1 MKLPPWFHADRRIGL
16 FTDIFGITVGYFAT
30 ALIFSIPPVG
40 MISYAVYLLTT
51 LLILQMLEAYDDV
64 SSYKVQRKR
73 LPLMLAV
80 TAVLSAVLYALVGLI
95 LSLAGVFVPSVPESI
110 VFFLLSYF
118 IMLFG
123 RLILNSLLIK
133 RRARRSV
140 LILYSDECPESFLEK
155 LTASLHDYA
164 SVERILTG
172 ETEELETVG
181 AAIDRCQSLLI
192 IGNASNA
199 VRDTY
204 ILRALGAGKQ
214 VHVIPTVKALSF
226 MHAKIDH
233 IGDTPVIRLKS
244 IHVNLIDR
252 VIKRAFDFCAALLG
266 FVVLSPIFL
275 ICAVMIKLDSKGPVF
290 YRQERYTRGM
300 ERFKIVKFR
309 TMVQDAE
316 KNGARLAV
324 ENDSRITRAG
334 KFLRACRLDELPQLW
349 NILKGEMSVVGPRPE
364 RPVYADEYGK
374 MVKNYKIR
382 YSVKAGLTGYAQI
395 HGKYNTKVSDKVLLD
410 MLYISEFSL
419 WLDLK
424 LMVQTVYIMFI
435 KESTEGVAENM
446 AQAPVEKTP

>member
-1 MKLPPWFHADRRIGL
+1 
-16 FTDIFGITVGYFAT
+16 
-30 ALIFSIPPVG
+30 
-40 MISYAVYLLTT
+40 
-51 LLILQMLEAYDDV
+51 
-64 SSYKVQRKR
+64 
-73 LPLMLAV
+73 
-80 TAVLSAVLYALVGLI
+80 
-95 LSLAGVFVPSVPESI
+95 
-110 VFFLLSYF
+110 
-118 IMLFG
+118 
-123 RLILNSLLIK
+123 
-133 RRARRSV
+133 
-140 LILYSDECPESFLEK
+140 
-155 LTASLHDYA
+155 
-164 SVERILTG
+164 
-172 ETEELETVG
+172 
-181 AAIDRCQSLLI
+181 
-192 IGNASNA
+192 
-199 VRDTY
+199 
-204 ILRALGAGKQ
+204 
-214 VHVIPTVKALSF
+214 
-226 MHAKIDH
+226 
-233 IGDTPVIRLKS
+233 
-244 IHVNLIDR
+244 
-252 VIKRAFDFCAALLG
+252 
-266 FVVLSPIFL
+266 
-275 ICAVMIKLDSKGPVF
+275 
-290 YRQERYTRGM
+290 M